1 MSTLIPTYSS
11 DIDECLVGIS
21 GCTQICK
28 NTSGGFTCSCNT
40 GYELSSDNKTCIRK
54 LSILNSRTHVTIL
67 ITSLQLLILVL
78 QMVGEDLANKSVS
91 MKALVAASLAMLH
104 LGIVVQVLVFI
115 TTVIETDC
123 ELTCIH
129 CSIYLSIHNISCI
142 HCNIL
147 CIMIKS
153 TLNVSNS
160 IFMHLPLYSLY
171 SESGQ
176 VTCTHISLC
185 LCNTMVY
192 VANQIAMSL
201 CMYLLPSIYRYQ

>member
-1 MSTLIPTYSS
+1 M
-11 DIDECLVGIS
+11 VGIS
-21 GCTQICK
+21 GCTQICN

-115 TTVIETDC
+115 TTVVETDC
-123 ELTCIH
+123 EMTCIH
-129 CSIYLSIHNISCI
+129 CSIYLSIHNIYCI

-160 IFMHLPLYSLY
+160 TYHYILYTVRVDKSLA
-171 SESGQ
+171 
-176 VTCTHISLC
+176 HISIC

-201 CMYLLPSIYRYQ
+201 YMYLLPSIYRYQ